1 MRKIR
6 TACNPKI
13 EQGCPDR
20 SFGKGVST
28 LDFHVLDE
36 RLSRLMILLRQ
47 MEKSLSGLETI
58 PEIDLS
64 EIVYSAVHLC
74 GFVNPIEAEY
84 AIEAVLEALE
94 AHSLTPKATFQLER
108 TAPS

>member
-1 MRKIR
+1 MRK
-6 TACNPKI
+6 TKTPCNPLI
-13 EQGCPDR
+13 EQDCPDP
-20 SFGKGVST
+20 SFGKSLSR
-28 LDFHVLDE
+28 LDFHALDE

-47 MEKSLSGLETI
+47 LEKSLFALEAV
-58 PEIDLS
+58 PEISLC

-94 AHSLTPKATFQLER
+94 ANRLMPQAAFRLER
-108 TAPS
+108 PVPS

>member
-6 TACNPKI
+6 TACIPRI
-13 EQGCPDR
+13 EQDYPDR
-20 SFGKGVST
+20 SFGKGVSG
-28 LDFHVLDE
+28 LDSYSLDE
-36 RLSRLMILLRQ
+36 RLSRLIILLRQ
-47 MEKSLSGLETI
+47 LESPLSGLETI

-94 AHSLTPKATFQLER
+94 VHSLTPKATFQLER